1 MSAVVR
7 YSGMSEE
14 QKPQRKGDEMKTM
27 STGTIDCGGCQ
38 EHMADLL
45 LDEGFAAEHEAL
57 SKHLAGCVACTAEL
71 AELKAT
77 FAALDGWI
85 APEPSPYF
93 DTRVHAMLR
102 EEQAA
107 APEGLWE
114 RMRSFFLFSTG
125 RNLRPALAGA
135 LALVMVLGGG
145 GVLITMHEHT
155 MRTTAASPAVND
167 LKILDVNAQA
177 EQQVDQLL
185 DAPTDDSANQPTT

>member
-1 MSAVVR
+1 
-7 YSGMSEE
+7 
-14 QKPQRKGDEMKTM
+14 MKTTDIEM
-27 STGTIDCGGCQ
+27 MDCSDCR

-45 LDEGFAAEHEAL
+45 LDEGFAAEHEEL
-57 SKHLAGCVACTAEL
+57 SGHLASCVACATEL

-77 FAALDGWI
+77 FAALDSWT

-93 DTRVHAMLR
+93 DTRVHALLR

-107 APEGLWE
+107 APEGIWE
-114 RMRSFFLFSTG
+114 RVRAFFLFSTG
-125 RNLRPALAGA
+125 RGLRPALTGA

-145 GVLITMHEHT
+145 GVLLTMHEHA
-155 MRTTAASPAVND
+155 MRTTAASPTVND

-185 DAPTDDSANQPTT
+185 DAPIDDSTTQPTT